1 MDHTFSIGGGHAV
14 ENRRRPTS
22 NSSIARGLGGRSG
35 FSGDARDDL
44 PPQAASRA
52 ERVAAV
58 RNWHDA
64 INHFED
70 YEDEN
75 RFRLGRLLPSA
86 ELLIAAGIVLFFLGS
101 YAALMAFFALTR

>member
-1 MDHTFSIGGGHAV
+1 V

-35 FSGDARDDL
+35 FSGDGAREDR
-44 PPQAASRA
+44 PPEATSKA
-52 ERVAAV
+52 ERVASV

-70 YEDEN
+70 YEDRDRFHIN
-75 RFRLGRLLPSA
+75 RLVPSLDMVVA
-86 ELLIAAGIVLFFLGS
+86 VAIVLVFVGGFAALIAALAI
-101 YAALMAFFALTR
+101 TR

>member
-1 MDHTFSIGGGHAV
+1 M

-22 NSSIARGLGGRSG
+22 NSTIARGLGGRSG
-35 FSGDARDDL
+35 FSGAQRDSDV
-44 PPQAASRA
+44 PTGATSKA

-70 YEDEN
+70 YEDQD
-75 RFRLGRLLPSA
+75 RFRMGRLLPTS
-86 ELLIAAGIVLFFLGS
+86 ETLIALCCVLVFVGGFATLIAFL
-101 YAALMAFFALTR
+101 ALTR

>member
-1 MDHTFSIGGGHAV
+1 M

-35 FSGDARDDL
+35 FAFDERRSAR
-44 PPQAASRA
+44 PVATSKA

-58 RNWHDA
+58 HNWHDA

-70 YEDEN
+70 YENEDEV
-75 RFRLGRLLPSA
+75 RIGRVLPSA
-86 ELLIAAGIVLFFLGS
+86 ELLVAVAIVLVFVGG
-101 YAALMAFFALTR
+101 YAGFIVVLALTR

>member
-1 MDHTFSIGGGHAV
+1 M

-22 NSSIARGLGGRSG
+22 NTGIARGLGGRSG
-35 FSGDARDDL
+35 FSGDSAREDR
-44 PPQAASRA
+44 PPEATSKA

-70 YEDEN
+70 YEDQD
-75 RFRLGRLLPSA
+75 RFRFGQLLPST
-86 ELLIAAGIVLFFLGS
+86 EILIAAGVVLVVFGS
-101 YAALMAFFALTR
+101 YAALMVFFALTR